1 MAIEVPPFFLRTL
14 RLDCLPSGRRLRES
28 YLGES
33 NQHKRKG
40 SGIAQEWPVSTPS
53 VNTPTHLCAHSCL
66 PDAFVLPHSY
76 TGAESPK
83 PSHVRGEHQHES
95 RNLNK
100 QPGQKKLGDHRDC
113 AGRRKLLRELGK
125 HITQRKKSNWKWKY
139 LENRWLEYKIKEVSQ
154 KETHETE
161 NKKEN
166 EMTGPG
172 DPMSS
177 ILWGFFLADGISLI

>member
-1 MAIEVPPFFLRTL
+1 MTIEVPPFFLRTL

-113 AGRRKLLRELGK
+113 SGRRKLLRKLGK
-125 HITQRKKSNWKWKY
+125 YITQRKKSNWKLNIMKIGGWNIKLKNY
-139 LENRWLEYKIKEVSQ
+139 PRKKHMKQKIRKKIRWLGQEIQCPVFYGVSSWL
-154 KETHETE
+154 
-161 NKKEN
+161 
-166 EMTGPG
+166 M
-172 DPMSS
+172 
-177 ILWGFFLADGISLI
+177 GFL